1 MSELDF
7 LTIIWTLIALPVSF
21 GLVLLGAEVREFF
34 TYRKR

>member
-7 LTIIWTLIALPVSF
+7 LTIIWTLIALPISF
-21 GLVLLGAEVREFF
+21 GLALLGVEVWEFF